1 MMSAQEKSEIL
12 LPPGF
17 SKGPATDR
25 NDEPVIDP
33 TRNVLDLVDAAVTR
47 LNDLNNLDRHWRDKL
62 DAIREEH
69 NRQIR
74 KAESDRI
81 DAIRAVD
88 VGNVQ
93 RAAEVQATQA
103 LALANQ
109 VVATATALETKLG
122 ATVAPLQTRID
133 DLTRVQYEGVGGK
146 LQSVENRASDADFA
160 PLIAAVAALER
171 TRAIAEG
178 QVVQVEQ
185 TQKKG
190 TSTAVWVAIGVSIF
204 AFGFTAFLTIV
215 GLILLYVS
223 KK

>member
-1 MMSAQEKSEIL
+1 
-12 LPPGF
+12 
-17 SKGPATDR
+17 
-25 NDEPVIDP
+25 VIDP
-33 TRNVLDLVDAAVTR
+33 TLNVIRELGSAIKRIDDLHALDAK
-47 LNDLNNLDRHWRDKL
+47 WRDRL
-62 DAIREEH
+62 EQREIDH
-69 NRQIR
+69 AWDLR

-133 DLTRVQYEGVGGK
+133 DLTRVQYEGVGSKDRGVESRAGIS
-146 LQSVENRASDADFA
+146 SVT
-160 PLIAAVAALER
+160 I
-171 TRAIAEG
+171 
-178 QVVQVEQ
+178 VV
-185 TQKKG
+185 G
-190 TSTAVWVAIGVSIF
+190 A
-204 AFGFTAFLTIV
+204 IV
-215 GLILLYVS
+215 GLFFLFLAFISTALSVYVAL

>member
-1 MMSAQEKSEIL
+1 MSEYSSQST
-12 LPPGF
+12 
-17 SKGPATDR
+17 GPSTDR
-25 NDEPVIDP
+25 HNDPVVDP
-33 TRNVLDLVDAAVTR
+33 TKNVLDLVESAITR

-62 DAIREEH
+62 DDLRSDH

-146 LQSVENRASDADFA
+146 QQAVEHRAVETDFA
-160 PLIAAVAALER
+160 PVVAAVAALER
-171 TRAIAEG
+171 SKAIAEG
-178 QVVQVEQ
+178 QVVQVHEQ
-185 TQKKG
+185 QKKG

-204 AFGFTAFLTIV
+204 AFGTTAFLTII
-215 GLILLYVS
+215 GLVLLYVT